1 MEFNGHSTIE
11 LGSRFAIWGRAMKFF
26 ALAFF
31 AFISIFCIAASAGT
45 DSSIS
50 GTVVDSDGAAISAA
64 RVQLISNE
72 GAVLKESTT
81 DTTGNYDFFPVQF
94 GNYVIRILAP
104 GFAESKTSTSV
115 TSGNP
120 AHVDSQLQ
128 HSNSDVTKTK
138 EYVVNVKEKRNL
150 VQPSASGSKTDI
162 SHDQIETMP
171 GGTDISLPKLLAST
185 TPGVIQGPFGQMFIR
200 GNHANIQYQIDGV
213 QLPDSLSGTFGE
225 AFSPRNIDHMEI
237 ITGGVPAEYGE
248 RLAAVL
254 NIVTKTGP
262 ETPGGSAEL
271 NYGSYN
277 TFNPQATYG
286 GSDTSG
292 RFHYYAAASYLQTD
306 RGLDTPQPSS
316 YGDQSHGGE
325 DAIHDHATGDDEF
338 VKLDY
343 ILDNSDKLTLN
354 LFNESRFYQ
363 IPNYPA
369 SFAKG
374 DQFFNAPY
382 QDQFGNNTA
391 NNTPTTSPIFT
402 WTPSTTDDS
411 QVEQNSYIE
420 FVWKKTLNEHSFLQ
434 VAPYYKR
441 SAIRF
446 NNDPN
451 NDLASLAPPPTG
463 SGPISLSMNRTVDNY
478 GLKTDYTLRPD
489 EKQLIKAGFQVQQS
503 NAAGFFSVQN
513 ALGQTPTTYGTPDH
527 GALEAVYVQDS
538 YTILKALV
546 LNAGLR
552 YSATQFNTE
561 NQSTQQDDLIQ
572 PRIGLE
578 YMATQTTKLHLF
590 YGKLFQPAP
599 FEDLREAF
607 AANGGNASPYDLKAE
622 KDDYYE
628 GGVSQQI
635 GASQVA
641 TVNYYYKDAI
651 NMLDDTQLA
660 NSSIAQPY
668 NFTHG
673 YATGLEFSV
682 SGEFAS
688 HWSEFFN
695 YSYEDARGQGI
706 NGGYFAFNNQT
717 TDPNAPYQFLDH
729 CQLNTANAGVTYK
742 NDTFWTTL
750 QGIYGSGLRTG
761 PSNTLALPSHTT
773 FDATAGYIFKG
784 ESWASKWK
792 VSGDVTNIL
801 DNPYPITVNNGYN
814 GSHYAAGREFF
825 VRLTK
830 EL

>member
-1 MEFNGHSTIE
+1 MSLSFPG
-11 LGSRFAIWGRAMKFF
+11 ADMKFF
-26 ALAFF
+26 AGFF
-31 AFISIFCIAASAGT
+31 LVIGFCIAASSGT

-50 GTVVDSDGAAISAA
+50 GTVVDNDGAAVSAA
-64 RVQLISNE
+64 QVQLLSPAGIILNE
-72 GAVLKESTT
+72 AVT
-81 DTTGNYDFFPVQF
+81 DMTGNYDFFPVQF
-94 GNYVIRILAP
+94 GTYVVRVRAP
-104 GFAESKTSTSV
+104 GFAESNTTTSV
-115 TSGNP
+115 TSGSP
-120 AHVDSQLQ
+120 AHVDSQLAPA
-128 HSNSDVTKTK
+128 STDTGKSK
-138 EYVVNVKEKRNL
+138 EYVINVKEKRNL
-150 VQPSASGSKTDI
+150 VQPAASGSKKDI
-162 SHDQIETMP
+162 SHDQIESMP
-171 GGTDISLPKLLAST
+171 GGSDISLPKLLATT
-185 TPGVIQGPFGQMFIR
+185 TPGVIQGAFGQIFVR
-200 GNHANIQYQIDGV
+200 GNHANLQYQIDGV

-248 RLAAVL
+248 RLAAIL

-262 ETPGGSAEL
+262 ETPGGAVEL

-286 GSDTSG
+286 GSDSSG
-292 RFHYYAAASYLQTD
+292 KLHYYAAASYLQTD

-343 ILDNSDKLTLN
+343 ILDNSDKFTLN
-354 LFNESRFYQ
+354 LFNESRMYQ
-363 IPNYPA
+363 IPNYPS

-374 DQFFNAPY
+374 DAFFSNNY
-382 QDQFGNNTA
+382 QDQFGNSTA
-391 NNTPTTSPIFT
+391 NTSPAAPIFT

-411 QVEQNSYIE
+411 QFEQNSYIE

-434 VAPYYKR
+434 IAPYYKR

-451 NDLASLAPPPTG
+451 NDLASLVAPATG
-463 SGPISLSMNRTVDNY
+463 ATPISLSMNRTVDNF
-478 GLKTDYTLRPD
+478 GLKADYTLRPD
-489 EKQLIKAGFQVQQS
+489 DKHLVKAGFQAQQS
-503 NAAGFFSVQN
+503 NAAGFFTTQN
-513 ALGQTPTTYGTPDH
+513 AIGQTPTVYGTPDH
-527 GALEAVYVQDS
+527 GATEAVYAQDS
-538 YTILKALV
+538 YTIFTPLV

-552 YSATQFNTE
+552 YTATQFNTE
-561 NQSTQQDDLIQ
+561 NMVTQQDGLLQ
-572 PRIGLE
+572 PRVGIE
-578 YMATQTTKLHLF
+578 YMVTATTKLHVF

-599 FEDLREAF
+599 FENLREAF
-607 AANGGNASPYDLKAE
+607 AANGGNAQPYDLKAE

-641 TVNYYYKDAI
+641 TLNYYYKDAI

-660 NSSIAQPY
+660 NTSIAQPY

-673 YATGLEFSV
+673 YATGLEFSIT
-682 SGEFAS
+682 GEFAA

-706 NGGYFAFNNQT
+706 NGGYFAFGSP
-717 TDPNAPYQFLDH
+717 DPNAPYQFLDH

-742 NDTFWTTL
+742 NEKLWATV
-750 QGIYGSGLRTG
+750 QGLYGSGLRTG
-761 PSNTLALPSHTT
+761 PNNTLSLPSHTT
-773 FDATAGYIFKG
+773 FDATVGYILNG
-784 ESWASKWK
+784 DSWVSKWK